1 MNRSQR
7 IRLFQSA
14 FGYALIPW
22 EPGVIRE
29 QNRLHDSASPF
40 LIGNYAEGD
49 IVHDV
54 PQVSWVDHQEYFL

>member
-1 MNRSQR
+1 M
-7 IRLFQSA
+7 
-14 FGYALIPW
+14 
-22 EPGVIRE
+22 IRE